1 MIAEVKDY
9 EPAFGSKVR
18 EHPCVESMKDN
29 VLRDRGRP
37 EIPDSWLRHQVTA
50 THTLEILCLVIILAK
65 NTHTQNVFIS
75 IENSAVIMC
84 VFRGQVTDLHG
95 RIF

>member
-1 MIAEVKDY
+1 MGYVCVAEVKDY

-37 EIPDSWLRHQVTA
+37 EIPDSWLRHQVSA
-50 THTLEILCLVIILAK
+50 RIITLEH
-65 NTHTQNVFIS
+65 NTDI
-75 IENSAVIMC
+75 
-84 VFRGQVTDLHG
+84 
-95 RIF
+95 